1 MKDLASHIM
10 DIVQNSVRANA
21 QNIEITVEEHWS
33 DDLLTI
39 TVKDDGDGMD
49 EETLQRVR
57 DPFFTSR
64 TVRKV
69 GLGIPLFQ
77 QNAERTGGS
86 LSITSQQG
94 KGTIVEARFMHSH
107 IDRPPLGNMA
117 ETISLL
123 IAANP
128 EREFLYTHCSDR
140 GTFSIDTR
148 QLKNM
153 LEGIPVNH
161 PEIIMGIQEM
171 IKENEKEITE

>member
-107 IDRPPLGNMA
+107 IDRPPLGA
-117 ETISLL
+117 ICHYLHVLCHGVPLPLPFPVILPQLRASRKHRRTH
-123 IAANP
+123 
-128 EREFLYTHCSDR
+128 LYFPRRS
-140 GTFSIDTR
+140 G
-148 QLKNM
+148 L
-153 LEGIPVNH
+153 
-161 PEIIMGIQEM
+161 
-171 IKENEKEITE
+171 